1 MQKKAQ
7 MSESI
12 LVYAITAIIA
22 VSLLTFGINALGK
35 YFQGKCQAELQ
46 QFKIDVVSSA
56 DGLAHFSGSTEIKTY
71 LGICNADRIYFVDPD
86 NSLPET
92 FEDKKEIDDSL
103 STGGTNNVFVY
114 SGNTLLDSFSTGR
127 LSMGFPYFTCIQD
140 ANLKFDFTIEGKP
153 FGIDI
158 LETKASELCNPSA
171 STILDTDKMAYIST
185 KTNMTTNFTKE
196 NINKTN
202 FVIEQPVCLKT
213 DNQTVLKVIVG
224 YKSELTNVSVYH
236 SLPNCI
242 ADNLVGYISDS
253 TSVASSSILSSLQ
266 KGWLDESEY
275 NIAEF
280 KFKSTTSTNG
290 IFEISYSLSSKID
303 DNCQD
308 YCNITVINHDVCDTT
323 AVSPTPNGCLSNYIC
338 GDDGICRPSN

>member
-7 MSESI
+7 ISENI
-12 LVYAITAIIA
+12 LVYAIMAII
-22 VSLLTFGINALGK
+22 VVLLLTFGINALGK
-35 YFQGKCQAELQ
+35 YLQGKCQAELQ

-56 DGLAHFSGSTEIKTY
+56 DGLAHFSGAAEIKTY
-71 LGICNADRIYFVDPD
+71 SGICNADRIYFIDPD

-92 FEDKKEIDDSL
+92 FEDKKEMDDSL
-103 STGGTNNVFVY
+103 STGGTNNVFLY

-127 LSMGFPYFTCIQD
+127 LSIGFPYFACIQ
-140 ANLKFDFTIEGKP
+140 NKNSKFKFTIEGRP

-171 STILDTDKMAYIST
+171 STTLDADKIDYISA
-185 KTNMTTNFTKE
+185 KTNMTSSFIKDNSD
-196 NINKTN
+196 KTN

-236 SLPNCI
+236 SLPGCI
-242 ADNLVGYISDS
+242 AENLILIGDISDS
-253 TSVASSSILSSLQ
+253 TSVASSSTLSSLQ
-266 KGWLDESEY
+266 KNWLGESE
-275 NIAEF
+275 NNLAEF

-290 IFEISYSLSSKID
+290 VFEISYSLRSKID

-308 YCNITVINHDVCDTT
+308 YCNITVINNNACDFN
-323 AVSPTPNGCLSNYIC
+323 APLPANGCLPGYVC
-338 GDDGICRPSN
+338 RDDGLCV